1 LENKI
6 MKALVIAG
14 TCLLALPALAQKPTF
29 NPDISLILDAKMT
42 AMGNHAD
49 EYELPGFQLGGEAG
63 VGQEGFSLGHSELAI
78 SSNIDDKFFGKFTVA
93 FAEHEGETELEIEEA
108 FIQTLTLGN
117 GFNMTAGRFFSG
129 IGYQNA
135 QHGHAWAF
143 SDAPLVY
150 AALFGNTLIDDGVQL
165 TWMAPTETYVQF
177 GVEALS
183 GKRFPSSGGDNDGM
197 GAYSAFA
204 KIGDDFS
211 ASSSWQLGAS
221 YYTTNVE
228 DREGGGHS
236 HGHDADHE
244 SPHFTGE
251 SQVIGL
257 DAVYKWAPQGNAKD
271 QNITLQAEV
280 FQRHEKGDV
289 QAEHVDAS
297 GVVTPEESTLDS
309 KQIGWYAQIVHQ
321 FMPQW
326 RWGVRYD
333 HLESDNTGADEH
345 VLEEAGFDDEGISPQ
360 RTSVMIDWSNSEFS
374 RVRLQFNDDKSY
386 ENSDQQVI
394 LQYTMSLGAHGAHS
408 F

>member
-1 LENKI
+1 
-6 MKALVIAG
+6 
-14 TCLLALPALAQKPTF
+14 
-29 NPDISLILDAKMT
+29 
-42 AMGNHAD
+42 
-49 EYELPGFQLGGEAG
+49 
-63 VGQEGFSLGHSELAI
+63 
-78 SSNIDDKFFGKFTVA
+78 
-93 FAEHEGETELEIEEA
+93 
-108 FIQTLTLGN
+108 
-117 GFNMTAGRFFSG
+117 MTAGRFFSG

-135 QHGHAWAF
+135 QHAHAWAF

-150 AALFGNTLIDDGVQL
+150 AALFGNTLFDDGVQL

-177 GVEALS
+177 GVEVLS

-197 GAYSAFA
+197 GAYSAFT
-204 KIGDDFS
+204 KIGGDFS

-228 DREGGGHS
+228 DREGGGHA
-236 HGHDADHE
+236 HGHGGADDE
-244 SPHFTGE
+244 SAHFTGE

-257 DAVYKWAPQGNAKD
+257 DAVYKWAPLGNAKE

-289 QAEHVDAS
+289 EVHSTLHGD
-297 GVVTPEESTLDS
+297 EESTLDS
-309 KQIGWYAQIVHQ
+309 KQIGWYAQVVHQ

-360 RTSVMIDWSNSEFS
+360 RTSVMLDWSNSEFS
-374 RVRLQFNDDKSY
+374 RVRLQFNDDKSS

>member
-1 LENKI
+1 

-49 EYELPGFQLGGEAG
+49 DYELPGFQLGGEAG

-78 SSNIDDKFFGKFTVA
+78 SSNIDDKFFGKFTMA
-93 FAEHEGETELEIEEA
+93 LAEHDGESEVEIEEA

-117 GFNMTAGRFFSG
+117 GFNITAGRFFSG

-135 QHGHAWAF
+135 QHAHAWAF

-177 GVEALS
+177 GVEVLS

-197 GAYSAFA
+197 GAYSAFT
-204 KIGDDFS
+204 KIGGDFS

-228 DREGGGHS
+228 DREGGGHA
-236 HGHDADHE
+236 HGHGGADDE
-244 SPHFTGE
+244 SAHFTGE

-257 DAVYKWAPQGNAKD
+257 DAVYKWAPLGNAKE

-289 QAEHVDAS
+289 EVHSTLHGD
-297 GVVTPEESTLDS
+297 EESTLDS
-309 KQIGWYAQIVHQ
+309 KQIGWYAQVVHQ

-360 RTSVMIDWSNSEFS
+360 RTSVMLDWSNSEFS
-374 RVRLQFNDDKSY
+374 RVRLQFNDDKSS

>member
-1 LENKI
+1 
-6 MKALVIAG
+6 MKTLSIASA
-14 TCLLALPALAQKPTF
+14 CLLALPALAQAALS
-29 NPDISLILDAKMT
+29 NPDISLILDAKFIGT
-42 AMGNHAD
+42 GNHAD
-49 EYELPGFQLGGEAG
+49 DYELPGFILGAEAG
-63 VGQEGFSLGHSELAI
+63 VGQEGLSLGHSELTI
-78 SSNIDDKFFGKFTVA
+78 SSNIDDKFFGKFTTA
-93 FAEHEGETELEIEEA
+93 FAEHDGQTELEIEEA

-129 IGYQNA
+129 IGYQNS
-135 QHGHAWAF
+135 QHGHSWAF

-165 TWMAPTETYVQF
+165 TWMAPTDTYLQL

-183 GKRFPSSGGDNDGM
+183 GKRFPSAGGSNEGQ

-204 KIGDDFS
+204 KMGNDFS
-211 ASSSWQLGAS
+211 VSSSWQLGVS

-228 DREGGGHS
+228 DRDGGGHS
-236 HGHDADHE
+236 HGHSAGDE
-244 SPHFTGE
+244 SALFTGD

-257 DAVYKWAPQGNAKD
+257 DAVYKWAPQGNAND

-289 QAEHVDAS
+289 LVSSTAHGQES
-297 GVVTPEESTLDS
+297 STLNS

-321 FMPQW
+321 FQPQW

-333 HLESDNTGADEH
+333 HLQSDNTGFDAH
-345 VLEEAGFDDEGISPQ
+345 VLEEAGFDDEDVSPN
-360 RTSVMIDWSNSEFS
+360 RTSAMLDWSNSEFS
-374 RVRLQFNDDKSY
+374 RIRLQFNNDHSY
-386 ENSDQQVI
+386 ENSDQQII